1 MAAGPEKQG
10 AQAQAKDTE
19 EIIKARRKGSQKSQE
34 ALSFGQNA
42 ALLPGSHNHY
52 SLFGNGLKKSQS
64 SRQQPAAVAMRATLS
79 DMCLVCETV
88 SFFFENRKR
97 MIGSN

>member
-64 SRQQPAAVAMRATLS
+64 SRQQPAAVAMRATQKA
-79 DMCLVCETV
+79 TV
-88 SFFFENRKR
+88 AEV
-97 MIGSN
+97 